1 MARSKTDDFREK
13 EVISITD
20 GKRLG
25 YVTEIEFDICDGK
38 ITGIVVGNSCGFG
51 KGEEYYIPWEQIRKI
66 GEDIILVDTCGCL
79 PPPPPI
85 SCEGPKRKW
94 GFL

>member
-20 GKRLG
+20 GRRLG
-25 YVTEIEFDICDGK
+25 YVTEIEFDVCDGR
-38 ITGIVVGNSCGFG
+38 ITAIVVGVSCGFG
-51 KGEEYYIPWEQIRKI
+51 KGEECYIPWEKIQKI

-79 PPPPPI
+79 PPPPPAC
-85 SCEGPKRKW
+85 CEGPKRKW